1 MYIQDHMHRLAQ
13 SFKWGFLFDRIVE
26 TLCRYEIKQELTEKD
41 KKTLD
46 ESVSFI
52 EMVLNGGKQITT
64 GIYQTNALESLM
76 LYNKSL
82 SVILSMSDL
91 TTEINVAEIEEML
104 KELKNDLQKIVKG
117 EQITSEKVKRI
128 KEFFNMLRMTTL
140 DESAT
145 IINGFYESRSPDKW
159 ELAPKIS
166 S

>member
-1 MYIQDHMHRLAQ
+1 MYLQDHMHRLAQ

-26 TLCRYEIKQELTEKD
+26 TLSRYEIKQELTEKE

-46 ESVSFI
+46 EGVSFI

-82 SVILSMSDL
+82 SVILSTLDL
-91 TTEINVAEIEEML
+91 TVEIDVAEIEKML
-104 KELKNDLQKIVKG
+104 AELKKDLQEIVKG
-117 EQITSEKVKRI
+117 GQISSEKVKRI
-128 KEFFNMLRMTTL
+128 KEFFDVLRKTTL

-159 ELAPKIS
+159 ELTPKIS